1 MHIALFGTSA
11 DPPTLGHQT
20 ILHWLSQ
27 RFDIVAIWAS
37 DNPFKSGQTPMHH
50 RMQMLKLLIE
60 DTPSEHPN
68 IQLRSELSSPRT
80 LHSVQAAQQI
90 WPHAKFTIV
99 VGSDLIVQL
108 PRWYQV
114 DRWITS
120 VNLLIIPRPGSPV
133 AEPALA
139 ALHQLGAT
147 VTIAPIMGLDT
158 SSSNY
163 RNRGDRHNVSP
174 AIQAYIHQ
182 AQLYP
187 CQDVLKEKQPTH

>member
-27 RFDIVAIWAS
+27 RFDTVAIWAS

-80 LHSVQAAQQI
+80 FDSVQAAQRI
-90 WPHAKFTIV
+90 WTNANFTIV
-99 VGSDLIVQL
+99 VGSDLISQL

-114 DRWITS
+114 DQWITN

-133 AEPALA
+133 SETALA

-147 VTIAPIMGLDT
+147 VAIAPIMGLDT
-158 SSSNY
+158 SSSKY
-163 RNRGDRHNVSP
+163 RKGDRHNVSP

-187 CQDVLKEKQPTH
+187 CQDVLKEKQPMH